1 MNSEKRT
8 IIRGPTQYDGR
19 EGMFLRVS
27 KKVKSSANSEDE
39 SEDDLKSIRH
49 ITSHRNSIY
58 LEDPQI

>member
-1 MNSEKRT
+1 
-8 IIRGPTQYDGR
+8 
-19 EGMFLRVS
+19 MFLRLS

-49 ITSHRNSIY
+49 ITSHRNSIQ